1 MGGMG
6 EVGVLNRMVRK
17 GFHEVTPT
25 QSVGSKG
32 RSQAAVL
39 GKSVPGRKTTFTK
52 ALRWK
57 PYV

>member
-1 MGGMG
+1 MG